1 MTIMKT
7 ELSEFQ
13 TKMSAEI
20 NELRNAFE
28 HQKNKCKETST
39 SQLTPVHSNTLPLM
53 PIPRTNNTKPVEA
66 EFTPTYRDIVRKV
79 LRPRRTKFDHM
90 RTTPKDEIRM
100 LSKNGLSSKSN
111 DNEQFDCD
119 DNFTLVKN
127 KKRKY
132 KINNLRGTCETTG
145 KIRVVESQCSIYVS
159 RAMKSVTVSD
169 IIDHITD
176 MGKQCSNVEL
186 LQQFNETSFN
196 SFKVTIP
203 TSKIDTFLDTNF
215 WLAGLVYRR
224 FRERRQP
231 TVLNIKLNG

>member
-1 MTIMKT
+1 M
-7 ELSEFQ
+7 
-13 TKMSAEI
+13 
-20 NELRNAFE
+20 
-28 HQKNKCKETST
+28 
-39 SQLTPVHSNTLPLM
+39 VHSNTLPLM

-176 MGKQCSNVEL
+176 MGEQCSNVEL

-215 WLAGLVYRR
+215 WPAGLVYRR

-231 TVLNIKLNG
+231 TVLNKKLNG